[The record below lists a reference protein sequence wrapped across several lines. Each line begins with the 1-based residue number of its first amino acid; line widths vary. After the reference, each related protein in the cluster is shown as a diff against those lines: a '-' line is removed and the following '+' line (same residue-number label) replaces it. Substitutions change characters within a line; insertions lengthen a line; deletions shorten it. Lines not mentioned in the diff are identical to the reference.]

1 MLTLGVTMVRFE
13 SYAILFVG
21 CIILLLRGRWKL
33 SIGLALAG
41 IIPLIIYQYISIS
54 NGWFWLPNSILIRK
68 DAYVNEMFNSN
79 QAYIINPMNNGTI
92 GFFLNLF
99 KNMIFAGHVLVLI
112 IGAYILLLLGLIRK
126 KTPWSLENV
135 LLINFIVLA
144 LIHMQFAKIGHFFR
158 YEAYLVAL
166 GLFVIGYVIAQIL
179 KDYKWIPLTWKKIVV
194 GFITFVL
201 LYNGIL
207 PLLYRCRTSNANI
220 PIACRNTYEQQYQ
233 MGLFLRKYYM
243 NASVAV
249 NDIGA
254 VTFLSD
260 IHLLDLVGLANIDV
274 LKLKTE
280 DAYTTQNIGHLSRDK
295 NIVLAIV
302 YDEWFQLEDLEGLPP
317 EWIKVGNWKIQN
329 NVICGGDAVSFYS
342 VKTSEKDQLV
352 CNLRLFSNLLPLSV
366 GQSGLYTVKNDSLI
380 TFSKSL

>member
-1 MLTLGVTMVRFE
+1 MVRFE

-21 CIILLLRGRWKL
+21 CMFLFFRGRWKL

-68 DAYVNEMFNSN
+68 DIYAHEMFYSN
-79 QAYIINPMNNGTI
+79 QAFVINPMNNGVV
-92 GFFLNLF
+92 GLFLNF
-99 KNMIFAGHVLVLI
+99 YNNMILASHVLVLI
-112 IGAYILLLLGLIRK
+112 IGGYILLVLGLIRK
-126 KTPWSLENV
+126 KTLWSLENV
-135 LLINFIVLA
+135 LLINFIILA

-166 GLFVIGYVIAQIL
+166 GLFVIGYVTAQIL
-179 KDYKWIPLTWKKIVV
+179 KDFKWRPLSWKKIAA
-194 GFITFVL
+194 GFITVVL
-201 LYNGIL
+201 LYYGIL
-207 PLLYRCRTSNANI
+207 PLQYRCRTSNAYI

-233 MGLFLRKYYM
+233 MGLFLQKYYL
-243 NASVAV
+243 NASVAL

-254 VTFLSD
+254 ATFLGD
-260 IHLLDLVGLANIDV
+260 IHLLDLVGLASIDI

-280 DAYTTQNIGHLSRDK
+280 EAYTTQNIGQLSRDK

-302 YDEWFQLEDLEGLPP
+302 YDKWFQLEDLEGLPS

-329 NVICGGDAVSFYS
+329 NVVCGGDSVSFYA
-342 VKTSEKDQLV
+342 VKASEKDRLAY
-352 CNLRLFSNLLPLSV
+352 NLRLFSNMLPLSV
-366 GQSGLYTVKNDSLI
+366 EQSGLYTVTNDSLS
-380 TFSKSL
+380 TLSKSL